1 MNDNRGAL
9 HRASSGAGGAAARVV
24 PAHNIHHHGMRH
36 HQAHR
41 PEPTPAAAVAFA
53 ALLIAT
59 LRFVG
64 GLHDL
69 AVAVEVERLGVGRFA
84 VEQDALFLGHEGD
97 GGRGLLEED
106 GQGEVFGIAGRKGGG
121 Q

>member
-41 PEPTPAAAVAFA
+41 PEPTPAAVAVAA
-53 ALLIAT
+53 ILIAT

-84 VEQDALFLGHEGD
+84 VEQDALFLGHERD